1 MSAAV
6 DTLVLGGAARVNLL
20 PPAEVE
26 RRARVR
32 LGRRWIGAL
41 MGTAVVVVLIIAAAV
56 AYSVVGSARLAS
68 EQARTQQL
76 VAETQSYQ
84 SVATAV
90 ATRTELTQFRADALG
105 YDIRWGAVFDTIS
118 AHLTPGASVTGFSLT
133 AGAQPQ
139 AGTTAQRGLGGSLT
153 VSVANPADAASLARA
168 LRGVSGVLAADAGDV
183 TSSTTAGTQAAPTYD
198 VTIDVVFDQ
207 SVYSGQFSQE
217 GK

>member
-41 MGTAVVVVLIIAAAV
+41 VGTAVVVVLIIAAAV

-84 SVATAV
+84 SV
-90 ATRTELTQFRADALG
+90 
-105 YDIRWGAVFDTIS
+105 
-118 AHLTPGASVTGFSLT
+118 
-133 AGAQPQ
+133 
-139 AGTTAQRGLGGSLT
+139 
-153 VSVANPADAASLARA
+153 
-168 LRGVSGVLAADAGDV
+168 
-183 TSSTTAGTQAAPTYD
+183 
-198 VTIDVVFDQ
+198 
-207 SVYSGQFSQE
+207 
-217 GK
+217 